1 MDRLLK
7 ESRDSAPKAFNE
19 TKVTK
24 IVCKEDKVM
33 VLKLKDERLGPVGR
47 LTQWPSK
54 RRTSQL
60 VIPIPRGGA
69 RAEGGL
75 MTILLS
81 IFSCYWWQTI
91 SELKIYISIVA
102 STYESTDSFTST
114 DQNPL
119 HMKPRKPNRL
129 VRQ

>member
-7 ESRDSAPKAFNE
+7 ESRDSATKAFNE

-81 IFSCYWWQTI
+81 ISSCYWWQII
-91 SELKIYISIVA
+91 SELNIYISIVA

>member
-7 ESRDSAPKAFNE
+7 ESRDSATKAFNE

-47 LTQWPSK
+47 LPQWPSK

-81 IFSCYWWQTI
+81 ISSCYWWQII

>member
-7 ESRDSAPKAFNE
+7 ESRDSATKAFNE

-81 IFSCYWWQTI
+81 ISSCYWWQII

-119 HMKPRKPNRL
+119 HMKQRKPNRL